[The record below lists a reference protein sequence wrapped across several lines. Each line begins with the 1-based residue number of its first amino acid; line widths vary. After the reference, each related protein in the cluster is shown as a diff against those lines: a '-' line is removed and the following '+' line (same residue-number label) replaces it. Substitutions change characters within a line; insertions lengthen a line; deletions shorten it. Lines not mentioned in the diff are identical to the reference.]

1 MAVTGLKTTSNISL
15 LRSTAMVDISVPTIQ
30 TSVPPTVSLFG
41 VGGFGINM
49 ASRITDSLDQSF
61 LLIDHLTCTRYFDTS
76 TANIRNQEKVH
87 VIAGSGHGSGKV
99 RSANFDEIRQNLIHL
114 SEDELPV
121 NDVSILI
128 FSLGGGTGSVLG
140 PLLMRELS
148 KKKSQ
153 VVVIAVADMQSE
165 IDNSNT
171 LATLKSLQNIAEKNN
186 IYLPMMLYNNVQ
198 MGRSAVDKDVIKAV
212 SDLILILTRPA
223 YEIDRNDRLSWL
235 NASDTVGTGSGLR
248 QLDVW
253 SAANPVQMTAD
264 SKLIF
269 ESVLSLGVRK
279 DDASELYE
287 FRNRTRFRKDGWF
300 ADATM
305 QPMLGTIRHS
315 TDMIAAVMNDIQESQ
330 EMFSSQSKNSKASP
344 ISISKDEADD
354 DSGMVL

>member
-1 MAVTGLKTTSNISL
+1 MIDNTES
-15 LRSTAMVDISVPTIQ
+15 SVQ
-30 TSVPPTVSLFG
+30 TSVPPTISLFG
-41 VGGFGINM
+41 IGGFGINM
-49 ASRITDSLDQSF
+49 ASRIIDYLDQSF
-61 LLIDHLTCTRYFDTS
+61 SLIDHLTCNRYFDTS

-87 VIAGSGHGSGKV
+87 VIAGGGHGSGKV
-99 RSANFDEIRQNLIHL
+99 RSSNFDEIRQNITHL
-114 SEDELPV
+114 SEEELPV
-121 NDVSILI
+121 NDISILI

-140 PLLMRELS
+140 PLLMRDLA

-153 VVVIAVADMQSE
+153 VVIVTVADAQSE
-165 IDNSNT
+165 IDNNNT

-186 IYLPMMLYNNVQ
+186 IYLPTMLYNNVQ
-198 MGRSAVDKDVIKAV
+198 TGRSAVDKDVIKAV
-212 SDLILILTRPA
+212 TDLILILSRPA

-253 SAANPVQMTAD
+253 SAASSEQMSVD

-279 DDASELYE
+279 DDTSELYE
-287 FRNRTRFRKDGWF
+287 FRNRTRFKKDGWF
-300 ADATM
+300 ADSTL

-315 TDMIAAVMNDIQESQ
+315 TDMITSVMSDIEESR
-330 EMFSSQSKNSKASP
+330 EVFLSQSKNSKASP
-344 ISISKDEADD
+344 ISISKDEAAD